1 MRVKEGHFAR
11 PLAELP
17 TETDTTRM
25 NDGQMIL
32 AASALLGLIFGAV
45 FADGGQ
51 SSDRFALIL
60 MMSPP
65 LSLAMAFYLIGL
77 AGAELA
83 LQSFFI
89 GQGTLI
95 IALIV
100 GEGIIERRKRP
111 PQP

>member
-1 MRVKEGHFAR
+1 MRVKEGRFAR
-11 PLAELP
+11 PLAELH
-17 TETDTTRM
+17 TATDTARM
-25 NDGQMIL
+25 NDSQMIL
-32 AASALLGLIFGAV
+32 AASAFLGLVFGTV

-77 AGAELA
+77 AGVELA
-83 LQSFFI
+83 VQSFFI